1 MFLESIN
8 IYIHKS
14 YFYLGKC
21 IAYIPEFHFS
31 DLSKMKKK
39 TLLKMTRDF
48 WNIII
53 IPPNHLQVHNK
64 GFG

>member
-21 IAYIPEFHFS
+21 IAYIPKLHFS

-39 TLLKMTRDF
+39 INNTFKNDKRLLEYHHYST
-48 WNIII
+48 
-53 IPPNHLQVHNK
+53 
-64 GFG
+64 